1 MGFLG
6 TSDGRSS
13 MRSTPVQLVCRPQRL
28 GNASHDAKTYRLQD
42 PMLVP
47 KVYAPECAE
56 RLSKKRTFLRADGS
70 ECLVARPL
78 AASTG
83 LGAHPAVLHVHLR
96 GVVLALLGAQSARL
110 GARLEGSP
118 SHSWLEVRLP
128 REDPPSRGA
137 HVRAVKAHGDA
148 APHMADHFLTEAGIS
163 AGATRLGAVEACL
176 YALHQGIS
184 VHDSY
189 GARIGV
195 EHFPGVSHLG
205 FPFPRTCLQCNKA
218 RKRSA
223 YSPECVEGKFRELR
237 VDGVLGSC
245 AVLPSQV
252 GYSNARYVG
261 RGSSS
266 PLRPT
271 EE

>member
-83 LGAHPAVLHVHLR
+83 IGA
-96 GVVLALLGAQSARL
+96 GAARL
-110 GARLEGSP
+110 GA
-118 SHSWLEVRLP
+118 
-128 REDPPSRGA
+128 
-137 HVRAVKAHGDA
+137 VK
-148 APHMADHFLTEAGIS
+148 
-163 AGATRLGAVEACL
+163 ACL
-176 YALHQGIS
+176 YALDERIG

-195 EHFPGVSHLG
+195 EHFPSVSHWG
-205 FPFPRTCLQCNKA
+205 FPFPRTWVQCNKA

-223 YSPECVEGKFRELR
+223 
-237 VDGVLGSC
+237 
-245 AVLPSQV
+245 
-252 GYSNARYVG
+252 
-261 RGSSS
+261 
-266 PLRPT
+266 
-271 EE
+271 